1 MKTILQY
8 QFGEANSL
16 LKLLIA
22 ISSFFRSLTKMA
34 VIGMVGILTTNIAIA
49 QHSINHKTTDS
60 MLYIFAGVSKLY
72 YQRQAFDQW
81 TRTNFNITEP
91 HRPSVYVDL
100 GGTYFKNDFGI
111 AVNAGDAFQTIGG
124 YVGRRL
130 TGAKSPI
137 GSWLNIELGDFMGK
151 FTNISPPTYNK
162 VPDGQQLQLTY
173 DSFYM
178 SLTSKN
184 YLNFLQYN
192 AKLGRARIPVNIGFF
207 VSAGWQP
214 GKRNWSYGYYDQDSV
229 FHAQKLKPIPKLG
242 KVQGTVGVFGG
253 F

>member
-1 MKTILQY
+1 MKTIFKY
-8 QFGEANSL
+8 QFWGAGSTP
-16 LKLLIA
+16 KLSIV
-22 ISSFFRSLTKMA
+22 ISPLFRLVHKIIL
-34 VIGMVGILTTNIAIA
+34 IGMVGILTANIAFGQRGA
-49 QHSINHKTTDS
+49 THKTTDS
-60 MLYIFAGVSKLY
+60 MLYIFAGVSQIY

-81 TRTNFNITEP
+81 TRTNFNIMEP

-100 GGTYFKNDFGI
+100 GGTYFRNDFGI

-124 YVGRRL
+124 YVGRRI
-130 TGAKSPI
+130 TGAKSPV
-137 GSWLNIELGDFMGK
+137 GSWLNIELGDFMGR
-151 FTNISPPTYNK
+151 FTNITPPTYNK
-162 VPDGQQLQLTY
+162 VPGGQQLQLTY

-192 AKLGRARIPVNIGFF
+192 ARLGRARIPVNIGFF

-242 KVQGTVGVFGG
+242 KVQGTAGVFAG